1 MAHWSIGLV
10 LSNSMS
16 GLLADVFRVSVR
28 QEEFNR
34 NKQDGDGGDGSW
46 MVADAATAD
55 GTAAV
60 RIALWRCAAC
70 GVLLIGVGRP
80 DADPDAGPGSG
91 IHAQEFTWLE
101 DARAPV
107 LLGGG
112 NGSGPVRLASGRRPG
127 GEPGGG

>member
-1 MAHWSIGLV
+1 MPPEAFLMTGSAV
-10 LSNSMS
+10 P
-16 GLLADVFRVSVR
+16 FRPAAACPVT
-28 QEEFNR
+28 
-34 NKQDGDGGDGSW
+34 GGPHHGGGGDGSW

-112 NGSGPVRLASGRRPG
+112 NGSGPAWLASGRQPG
-127 GEPGGG
+127 REPGGG